1 MDSWT
6 EQRIKLG
13 KQLKLA
19 RQSAKMKQDQ
29 AARLLKV
36 PVSTISAMETGKR
49 KVEVVE
55 LFQLA
60 ALYQKPLAWF
70 TSEKVSSEKISSWRL
85 ENIQDPVVRDA
96 VVQLLQASKPLQKR
110 AAYGLIGFLSER

>member
-6 EQRIKLG
+6 EQRVKLG
-13 KQLKLA
+13 KQLKQA

-29 AARLLKV
+29 AARVLKV
-36 PVSTISAMETGKR
+36 PVSTISAIETGKR

-60 ALYQKPLAWF
+60 ALYQKPVAWF
-70 TSEKVSSEKISSWRL
+70 ASEKVSSWSL
-85 ENIQDPVVRDA
+85 ENVQDPVVRDA
-96 VVQLLQASKPLQKR
+96 IVQLLKASKPLQKR